1 LLENHTVGK
10 FSTPKD
16 LVEKLKGDFKK
27 RFDKSSNEVP
37 DGADEDKFNKS
48 AILLKAF
55 LLTPERYNGYQVK
68 INVSFLSSVF
78 PASRSLC
85 RNFNLTYG
93 LTVGA
98 FARIENPPDP
108 HSKWGFREIYAEGNN
123 IDEFISVVKGKKADV
138 YAQLQFSEEDV
149 NKVQAEFLVKP
160 TTMMDPMGMTIRMK
174 SMSHPKER

>member
-1 LLENHTVGK
+1 M
-10 FSTPKD
+10 
-16 LVEKLKGDFKK
+16 
-27 RFDKSSNEVP
+27 
-37 DGADEDKFNKS
+37 
-48 AILLKAF
+48 
-55 LLTPERYNGYQVK
+55 
-68 INVSFLSSVF
+68 
-78 PASRSLC
+78 
-85 RNFNLTYG
+85 TYG